1 MEFCK
6 CMRIGPVYLYV
17 STRRLKGRYKHSD
30 ILRKNHKKLQR
41 IKREKWKEGDGRCEE
56 CGKRFRI
63 EEMELHHIVP
73 LSKNAF
79 LVTAISNLQLVCPE
93 CHARLH
99 GRPMGGVNEFGVDQD
114 NAVYAN
120 TLIFLYK
127 KTRK

>member
-41 IKREKWKEGDGRCEE
+41 IKREKWAESGGRCEE
-56 CGKRFRI
+56 CGKQFRI

-79 LVTAISNLQLVCPE
+79 LVTAISNLQLVCP
-93 CHARLH
+93 
-99 GRPMGGVNEFGVDQD
+99 
-114 NAVYAN
+114 
-120 TLIFLYK
+120 
-127 KTRK
+127 